1 MKSPVIRFETTIEK
15 QEFGTFAFTVIK
27 LDKRLHDV
35 LPLKDYPRLRVEVDL
50 NGVVFEGSW
59 QPTGGEWYL
68 VVSKPKLTMAGL
80 KLGSRVKVA
89 FRLIPQDQVNVPEE
103 LARELEV
110 DRSAAEVWEALSPG
124 KRRGLCYLINEVK
137 TPKTRGVRLAR
148 VLAMLHGDEPMPW
161 DRMRDAT
168 ARNQNRTSSK
178 RRKKNDEE
186 QK

>member
-15 QEFGTFAFTVIK
+15 QDFGTFAFTVIK
-27 LDKRLHDV
+27 LDKRLHAV
-35 LPLKDYPRLRVEVDL
+35 LPLKEYPRLRVEVDL

-68 VVSKPKLTMAGL
+68 VVSKPKLKKAGL
-80 KLGSRVKVA
+80 ELGSRVKVA
-89 FRLIPQDQVNVPEE
+89 FRLVPQDQVNVPEE

-148 VLAMLHGDEPMPW
+148 VLAMLHGDEPLPW
-161 DRMRDAT
+161 DRMKEMDSERKS
-168 ARNQNRTSSK
+168 RNKPKS
-178 RRKKNDEE
+178 
-186 QK
+186 